1 MIDRLRPWFPLAL
14 LTVLAGLTFW
24 LDAVVRGGA
33 TTGKKHPRHD
43 PDVMV
48 ENFTATRTGQDGMPR
63 YILSAKK
70 MLHYPDDDSTQLEQ
84 PRFVHLEPGK
94 PQLRLESKRA
104 LVSSDGE
111 HIYLMDDVRAVRDP
125 VKGQSAISLATSR
138 LHLIPDQDLAE
149 TDQPVTLANARTLVT
164 AVGLELNNKTRV
176 FKLLSRVKGRYEK
189 AQ

>member
-14 LTVLAGLTFW
+14 LTVLAGLAFW
-24 LDAVVRGGA
+24 LDATVRDGA
-33 TTGKKHPRHD
+33 ASGKERPRHD

-48 ENFTATRTGQDGMPR
+48 ENFTATRTGQDGTPR
-63 YILSAKK
+63 YVLSAKK
-70 MLHYPDDDSTQLEQ
+70 MLHYPDDDTTQLEQ

-94 PQLRLESKRA
+94 PQLRLGSKRA

-111 HIYLMDDVRAVRDP
+111 HIYLMDDVRVVRDP
-125 VKGQSAISLATSR
+125 VRNQSAISLVTSQ
-138 LHLIPDQDLAE
+138 LHIIPDQDFAE
-149 TDQPVTLANARTLVT
+149 TDKPVTITDARTLVT

-189 AQ
+189 AR